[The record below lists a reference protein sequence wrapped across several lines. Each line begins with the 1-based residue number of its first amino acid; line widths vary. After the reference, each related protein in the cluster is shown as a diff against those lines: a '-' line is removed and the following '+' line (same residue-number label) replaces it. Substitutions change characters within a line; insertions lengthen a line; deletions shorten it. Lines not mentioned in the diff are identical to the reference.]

1 MSKLLITVV
10 VFVIV
15 FIPLYKLMSKLVP
28 AIQRMV
34 SGASPNDIEQ
44 AKKTEEDALRKIREE
59 RAAVERR
66 KQELEML
73 EKQLDNKKDEKDN
86 EQGI

>member
-10 VFVIV
+10 VFAVV

-34 SGASPNDIEQ
+34 SGASPNDVEQ

-59 RAAVERR
+59 RAEVERR
-66 KQELEML
+66 RQELEML
-73 EKQLDNKKDEKDN
+73 EKQLDDKKDDNDN
-86 EQGI
+86 EQEH

>member
-1 MSKLLITVV
+1 MLITVV
-10 VFVIV
+10 VFAVV

-44 AKKTEEDALRKIREE
+44 AKKTEEDVLRKIREE
-59 RAAVERR
+59 RAEVERR
-66 KQELEML
+66 RQELEML
-73 EKQLDNKKDEKDN
+73 EKQLDDKKDEKDN
-86 EQGI
+86 GQEH

>member
-10 VFVIV
+10 VFAIV

-59 RAAVERR
+59 RAEVERR
-66 KQELEML
+66 RQELEML
-73 EKQLDNKKDEKDN
+73 EKQLDDKKDEKDN

>member
-10 VFVIV
+10 VFAIV

-59 RAAVERR
+59 RAEVERR
-66 KQELEML
+66 RQELEML
-73 EKQLDNKKDEKDN
+73 EKQLDDKKDEKDN
-86 EQGI
+86 GQEN

>member
-1 MSKLLITVV
+1 MLITVV
-10 VFVIV
+10 VFAIV

-59 RAAVERR
+59 RAEVERR
-66 KQELEML
+66 RQELEML
-73 EKQLDNKKDEKDN
+73 EKQLDDKKDEKDN

>member
-1 MSKLLITVV
+1 V

-44 AKKTEEDALRKIREE
+44 VKKTEEDTLKKIREE
-59 RAAVERR
+59 RAEVERHR
-66 KQELEML
+66 QELEML
-73 EKQLDNKKDEKDN
+73 EKLLDKKKDDNDN
-86 EQGI
+86 EQEH

>member
-1 MSKLLITVV
+1 MLITVV
-10 VFVIV
+10 VFAIV

-59 RAAVERR
+59 RAEVERR
-66 KQELEML
+66 RQELEML
-73 EKQLDNKKDEKDN
+73 EKQLDDKKDEKDN
-86 EQGI
+86 GQEN

>member
-10 VFVIV
+10 VFAVV

-34 SGASPNDIEQ
+34 SGASPNDVEQ

-59 RAAVERR
+59 RAEVERR
-66 KQELEML
+66 RQELERL
-73 EKQLDNKKDEKDN
+73 EKQLDDKKDEKDN
-86 EQGI
+86 GQEN

>member
-10 VFVIV
+10 VFAVV

-44 AKKTEEDALRKIREE
+44 VKKTEEDALRKIREE
-59 RAAVERR
+59 RAEVERR
-66 KQELEML
+66 RQELEML
-73 EKQLDNKKDEKDN
+73 EKQLDNKELKDENKN
-86 EQGI
+86 G

>member
-1 MSKLLITVV
+1 MLITVV
-10 VFVIV
+10 VFAIV

-59 RAAVERR
+59 RAEVERR
-66 KQELEML
+66 RQELEML
-73 EKQLDNKKDEKDN
+73 EKQLDDKKDDNDN
-86 EQGI
+86 EQEH

>member
-10 VFVIV
+10 VFAVV

-59 RAAVERR
+59 RAEVERR
-66 KQELEML
+66 RQELEML
-73 EKQLDNKKDEKDN
+73 EKQLDDKKDEKDN

>member
-10 VFVIV
+10 VFAIV

-44 AKKTEEDALRKIREE
+44 AKKTEEDALRKIRED
-59 RAAVERR
+59 RAEVERR
-66 KQELEML
+66 RQELEML
-73 EKQLDNKKDEKDN
+73 EKQLDDKKDEKDN

>member
-10 VFVIV
+10 VFAVV

-34 SGASPNDIEQ
+34 SGTSPNDIEQ

-59 RAAVERR
+59 RAEVERR
-66 KQELEML
+66 RQELEML
-73 EKQLDNKKDEKDN
+73 EKQLDDKKDEKDN

>member
-10 VFVIV
+10 VFAVV

-34 SGASPNDIEQ
+34 TGASPNDVEQ

-59 RAAVERR
+59 RAEVERR
-66 KQELEML
+66 RQELEML
-73 EKQLDNKKDEKDN
+73 EKQLDDKKDEKDN
-86 EQGI
+86 GQEH

>member
-10 VFVIV
+10 VFAVV

-59 RAAVERR
+59 RAEVERR
-66 KQELEML
+66 RQELERL
-73 EKQLDNKKDEKDN
+73 EKQLDNKKDDSN
-86 EQGI
+86 EPEN

>member
-10 VFVIV
+10 VFAVV

-44 AKKTEEDALRKIREE
+44 AKKTEEDVLRKIREE
-59 RAAVERR
+59 RAEVERR
-66 KQELEML
+66 RQELEML
-73 EKQLDNKKDEKDN
+73 EKQLDDKKDEKDN
-86 EQGI
+86 GQEH

>member
-1 MSKLLITVV
+1 MLITVV
-10 VFVIV
+10 VFAVV

-59 RAAVERR
+59 RAEVERR
-66 KQELEML
+66 RQELERL
-73 EKQLDNKKDEKDN
+73 EKQLDNKKDDSN
-86 EQGI
+86 EPEN